1 MWGNYAEFAFD
12 WICRMSDSNVNWSL
26 SLSLFLSLRSTLS
39 EITCCSHC
47 NNVTHSFARLSV
59 ESVHQIECLC
69 QCSTTNT
76 DVLHSI
82 PHIFLSLSRC
92 TGTIRLY
99 NDIKNDAQWKIV
111 HGNGG
116 PEDSDNQDVQKLPP
130 IRQTSNLDGLTSIYT
145 ITIKHNRIS
154 CANDCANKA
163 IIPAGSTGA
172 YGCYIDH
179 NIIALCA

>member
-1 MWGNYAEFAFD
+1 MLPIHLHDYLWRACTKLSAYANA
-12 WICRMSDSNVNWSL
+12 RQQTPMSCIQ
-26 SLSLFLSLRSTLS
+26 FR
-39 EITCCSHC
+39 I
-47 NNVTHSFARLSV
+47 SF
-59 ESVHQIECLC
+59 
-69 QCSTTNT
+69 
-76 DVLHSI
+76 
-82 PHIFLSLSRC
+82 SLSRC
-92 TGTIRLY
+92 TGTIRPY